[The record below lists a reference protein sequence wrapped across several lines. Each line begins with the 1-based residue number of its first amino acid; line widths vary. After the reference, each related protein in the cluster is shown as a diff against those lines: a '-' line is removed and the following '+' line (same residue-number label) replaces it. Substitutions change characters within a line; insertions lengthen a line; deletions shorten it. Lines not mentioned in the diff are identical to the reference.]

1 MPIPRPLHLFLGS
14 ATITLCIGFSIAISV
29 AAEKGAWVTKT
40 PAPTKRTEVVAAALG
55 GKIYVIGGFAR
66 QLTFVSPTVEEYDP
80 VTDHWRERSPM
91 PAGRHHAG
99 IGVVKDRLYVIG
111 GFDRS
116 MVNIWNPTA
125 SVYEYD
131 SQSNEWR
138 TRAPMPTPRGAL
150 AVAVLD
156 GKLHAV
162 GGYTRDS
169 NTGAHE
175 VYDPET
181 DSWSRAAPLL
191 VPRDHHAAAV
201 AGGRLY
207 AIGGRLNRQYS
218 QNLAVN
224 EIYDSSQ
231 NQWTRKADMPTARSG
246 ITAGVLGGRIYVFG
260 GEAPSGTFHEN
271 EAYDPKTNVWEAQAP
286 MLTARHGLGSAVV
299 DGKIYVLC
307 GGPTPGGS
315 FSDVNEVFMPAP
327 H

>member
-14 ATITLCIGFSIAISV
+14 ATIALCIGFSIAISG
-29 AAEKGAWVTKT
+29 AADQGSWVTKT
-40 PAPTKRTEVVAAALG
+40 PAPTKRTEVVAAAVG
-55 GKIYVIGGFAR
+55 GRIYVIGGFAR

-80 VTDHWRERSPM
+80 VTDHWRERAPM

-131 SQSNEWR
+131 AQSNEWR
-138 TRAPMPTPRGAL
+138 TRTPMPTPRGAL

-181 DSWSRAAPLL
+181 DTWSSAAPRNCFVSTGLFTTPSVKRSAKRRSL
-191 VPRDHHAAAV
+191 HRRR
-201 AGGRLY
+201 GLY
-207 AIGGRLNRQYS
+207 RPVSPGNRS
-218 QNLAVN
+218 RSPNLHPN
-224 EIYDSSQ
+224 RPPQ
-231 NQWTRKADMPTARSG
+231 PPLR
-246 ITAGVLGGRIYVFG
+246 
-260 GEAPSGTFHEN
+260 
-271 EAYDPKTNVWEAQAP
+271 
-286 MLTARHGLGSAVV
+286 
-299 DGKIYVLC
+299 
-307 GGPTPGGS
+307 
-315 FSDVNEVFMPAP
+315 
-327 H
+327 